1 MILQAYTIV
10 NVREMSNIPMS
21 YLDPF
26 CLLVL
31 EINKRNSGHFL
42 N

>member
-31 EINKRNSGHFL
+31 EIIKEIQDIF
-42 N
+42 